1 MFRREI
7 LKFMKKK
14 ILPRIFIFLLAVTVI
29 STIAVS
35 SVFAKYVSSKKGT
48 GNNVRPAAFDIE
60 FSGFDVDKISVNFA
74 KDGVPAPPIGYSIDT
89 VEIPFGIKNSADSEV
104 AANVTLKLEFDS
116 DFKEMFKADN
126 SGVGEGISC
135 ACRVYV
141 YESESYNELNFVES
155 TATNEL
161 GKTVTVWT
169 LDARELPV
177 NSQLQY
183 KLEVDV
189 TYNSYD
195 AVSQVSAYKLRYI
208 TDAIT
213 VKVDATSVN
222 P

>member
-35 SVFAKYVSSKKGT
+35 SVFAKYVSSKSGT

-89 VEIPFGIKNSADSEV
+89 VEIPFGIKNSAESEV

-116 DFKEMFKADN
+116 YITGILNVDN
-126 SGVGEGISC
+126 RGVNEGFSF
-135 ACRVYV
+135 ACRVYRKNG
-141 YESESYNELNFVES
+141 SSYTELPY
-155 TATNEL
+155 TTTTN
-161 GKTVTVWT
+161 GGVTVCTLSPLALPVGQT
-169 LDARELPV
+169 LDF
-177 NSQLQY
+177 
-183 KLEVDV
+183 KIEVD
-189 TYNSYD
+189 TSYTSAD
-195 AVSQVSAYKLRYI
+195 DVPGSSKRENAYKIRYI